1 MLTSSR
7 TLRAWIASALLAL
20 TATVSAQGYPSKPI
34 RLVVPFSP
42 GGPTDIYARLI
53 GKLLGDELGQSI
65 IVDNRAGATGLI
77 GTRAVKDAAPDGYT
91 LLYTSNSAQVI
102 SPLLRKPRPFDP
114 VEDFTPITEP
124 VRYPMYLLA
133 SPKVKVDSF
142 KEFVELAKSQPG
154 AMTYA
159 SVGTG
164 SGNHLACELMNRAAG
179 IQALHIPYKGAAPTI
194 AALMSGEV
202 DYMCD
207 SVGNAQS
214 MVQAGKMKGL
224 ALTAAKR
231 TAAVPDIPT
240 MTEHGVPVEAYIW
253 QGIFGPKDLPP
264 DVRDRLASAIKIVM
278 SDPGLNA
285 RLHKEGYELVNQS
298 PDQFAK
304 DILAERTLWEK
315 LIAEENISADSL

>member
-1 MLTSSR
+1 MLTYSR
-7 TLRAWIASALLAL
+7 VLRASLASALLVL
-20 TATVSAQGYPSKPI
+20 TATVSAQEYPSKPI

-53 GKLLGDELGQSI
+53 GKLLSDELRQPV

-91 LLYTSNSAQVI
+91 LLYTSNSAHVI
-102 SPLLRKPRPFDP
+102 GPLLRKPRPFDP
-114 VEDFTPITEP
+114 VKDFTPITEP

-133 SPKVKVDSF
+133 SPKVKADSF

-179 IQALHIPYKGAAPTI
+179 IQALHIPYKGAAPTVS
-194 AALMSGEV
+194 ALMSGEV

-207 SVGNAQS
+207 SVGNSQS
-214 MVQAGKMKGL
+214 MVQAGKIKGL
-224 ALTAAKR
+224 ALTSAKR
-231 TAAVPDIPT
+231 MAAVPDIPT
-240 MTEHGVPVEAYIW
+240 MTEQGIPVEAYIW
-253 QGIFGPKDLPP
+253 QGILGPKDLPN
-264 DVRDRLASAIKIVM
+264 DVRDRLASAIKGVM
-278 SDPGLNA
+278 GDPALNA
-285 RLHKEGYELVNQS
+285 RLQKEGYEVINQS

-304 DILAERTLWEK
+304 DIAAEKTLWEK
-315 LIAEENISADSL
+315 LIAEENISADSP

>member
-1 MLTSSR
+1 
-7 TLRAWIASALLAL
+7 
-20 TATVSAQGYPSKPI
+20 
-34 RLVVPFSP
+34 
-42 GGPTDIYARLI
+42 
-53 GKLLGDELGQSI
+53 
-65 IVDNRAGATGLI
+65 
-77 GTRAVKDAAPDGYT
+77 
-91 LLYTSNSAQVI
+91 
-102 SPLLRKPRPFDP
+102 
-114 VEDFTPITEP
+114 
-124 VRYPMYLLA
+124 MYLLA